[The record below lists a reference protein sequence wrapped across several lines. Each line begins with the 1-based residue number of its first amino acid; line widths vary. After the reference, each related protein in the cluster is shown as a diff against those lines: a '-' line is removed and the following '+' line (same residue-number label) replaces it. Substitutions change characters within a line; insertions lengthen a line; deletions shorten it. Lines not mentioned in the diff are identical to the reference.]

1 MRVLL
6 RALIVLAWAVFLLGN
21 VTAAGRTA
29 GQMQV
34 REGISEGEARR
45 RTSLLV
51 LLWALAASGVAIAA
65 LVLIW

>member
-6 RALIVLAWAVFLLGN
+6 TALVVFGWAAAVLGN
-21 VTAAGRTA
+21 VAAAGRTA

-34 REGISEGEARR
+34 RDGISEGEARR

-51 LLWALAASGVAIAA
+51 LLWALAISAAAVVA
-65 LVLIW
+65 LIMIW